1 MKRNIIRIDMSSGA
15 IKTEENSGD
24 YNKLGG
30 RGLTSAI
37 VRQEVPPLCH
47 PLGAGNKLIVA
58 PGLLSGTSC
67 INTGRLSVGAKS
79 PLTGTIKE
87 SNVGGTAAQS
97 LGKLNI
103 AGIIL
108 ENKHADDK
116 LQYILANKDGALLL
130 PADDLKDLK
139 NYEVVSRLRE
149 KHGERVGVLS
159 IGPAGENRFSS
170 ASIAVADREGHAS
183 RHAGRG
189 GMGAVLGSKGIKA
202 IVIDSTDAPGVEYH
216 DSEAFKEAAKV
227 FRDAIMESDA
237 TKPNTGELAMYSQN
251 AIMAPVNALGAFP
264 TRNFSQGQFEGVEKI
279 DGEALHN
286 TIKERGG
293 IYNHSGCSQC
303 IIQCSNVY
311 VDKKKNYITSALEYE
326 SIWALGANCGIDD
339 LDAIAQMDR
348 LCDEYGIDTI
358 ETGGAIAVAM
368 ESGVKSFGDYN
379 GAIELIHEIGQ
390 GTPLGRI
397 LGSGAATTGR
407 AFGVERVP
415 QSKGQSFP
423 AYDPRGLKGLGVT
436 YATSPMG
443 ADHTA
448 GFAVMLDED
457 DKNPEGKAQ
466 TSLDMQIYMAFV
478 DATGICMAAMD
489 GVTEENGGIEAMSQ
503 MVNALFGWNINM
515 EDYGKEIIKTERG
528 FNKAAGFTSL
538 HDRLPEF
545 LSKEPLPPHNTVFDV
560 PYNEIDEKFNF

>member
-1 MKRNIIRIDMSSGA
+1 MRRNIIRIDISSSS
-15 IKTEENSGD
+15 IKVEENSGT
-24 YNKLGG
+24 YNNLGG

-37 VRQEVPPLCH
+37 VKQEVPPLCH
-47 PLGAGNKLIVA
+47 PLGAGNKLIIA
-58 PGLLSGTSC
+58 PGLLSGTNC
-67 INTGRLSVGAKS
+67 INSGRLSIGAKS

-108 ENKHADDK
+108 ENKPAGNK
-116 LQYILANKDGALLL
+116 LQYILVNKEGAQLL
-130 PADDLKDLK
+130 PADDLKGLK

-149 KHGERVGVLS
+149 KHGEKVSVIS
-159 IGPAGENRFSS
+159 IGPAGENCFSS
-170 ASIAVADREGHAS
+170 ASIAVADKEGHAS

-189 GMGAVLGSKGIKA
+189 GMGAVMGSKGTKA
-202 IVIDSTDAPGVEYH
+202 IVIDGTDAPGIEYH

-227 FRDAIMESDA
+227 FRGAIMESDS
-237 TKPNTGELAMYSQN
+237 TKPNTGELAMYSMN

-293 IYNHSGCSQC
+293 IYNHAGCSQC

-311 VDKKKNYITSALEYE
+311 VDKEKNYITSALEYE
-326 SIWALGANCGIDD
+326 TIWALGANCGIDN

-358 ETGGAIAVAM
+358 ETGSAIAVAM
-368 ESGVKSFGDYN
+368 EAGVKSFGDYD
-379 GAIELIHEIGQ
+379 GAVELIHEIGQ
-390 GTPLGRI
+390 GTPMGRI

-423 AYDPRGLKGLGVT
+423 AYDPRGIKGLGVT

-448 GFAVMLDED
+448 GFVAMLDED
-457 DKNPEGKAQ
+457 DRNPEGKVQA
-466 TSLDMQIYMAFV
+466 SLDMQIYMAFV
-478 DATGICMAAMD
+478 DATGICLAAMD
-489 GVTEENGGIEAMSQ
+489 AVTEENGGIDAMSQ
-503 MVNALFGWNINM
+503 MVNALFGWKITI
-515 EDYGKEIIKTERG
+515 EDYGKAIIKTERS

-560 PYNEIDEKFNF
+560 PYNEIDDKFNL

>member
-1 MKRNIIRIDMSSGA
+1 MRRNIIRIDISNST
-15 IKTEENSGD
+15 IKVEENSGA
-24 YNKLGG
+24 YNNLGG

-37 VRQEVPPLCH
+37 VKQEVPPLCH
-47 PLGAGNKLIVA
+47 PLGAGNKLIIA
-58 PGLLSGTSC
+58 PGLLSGTNC
-67 INTGRLSVGAKS
+67 INSGRLSIGAKS

-108 ENKHADDK
+108 ENKPAGDK
-116 LQYILANKDGALLL
+116 LQYILVNKEGAQLL
-130 PADDLKDLK
+130 PADDLRGLK

-149 KHGERVGVLS
+149 KHGEKVSVIS
-159 IGPAGENRFSS
+159 IGPAGENCFSS
-170 ASIAVADREGHAS
+170 ASIAVADKEGHAS

-189 GMGAVLGSKGIKA
+189 GMGAVMGSKGTKA
-202 IVIDSTDAPGVEYH
+202 IVIDGTDAPGIEYH

-227 FRDAIMESDA
+227 FRGAIMESDS
-237 TKPNTGELAMYSQN
+237 TKPNTGELAMYSMN

-293 IYNHSGCSQC
+293 IYNHAGCSQC

-311 VDKKKNYITSALEYE
+311 VDKEKNYITSALEYE
-326 SIWALGANCGIDD
+326 TIWALGANCGIDN

-358 ETGGAIAVAM
+358 ESGCAIAVAM
-368 ESGVKSFGDYN
+368 EAGVKSFGDYD

-390 GTPLGRI
+390 GTPMGRI

-423 AYDPRGLKGLGVT
+423 AYDPRGIKGLGVT

-448 GFAVMLDED
+448 GFVAMLDED
-457 DKNPEGKAQ
+457 DRNPEGKVQA
-466 TSLDMQIYMAFV
+466 SLDMQIYMAFV
-478 DATGICMAAMD
+478 DATGICLAAMD
-489 GVTEENGGIEAMSQ
+489 AVTEENGGIDAMSQ
-503 MVNALFGWNINM
+503 MVNALFGWNITI
-515 EDYGKEIIKTERG
+515 EDYGKAIIKTERS

-560 PYNEIDEKFNF
+560 PYNGIDDKFNL

>member
-1 MKRNIIRIDMSSGA
+1 MRRNIIRIDISSST
-15 IKTEENSGD
+15 IKVEENSGA
-24 YNKLGG
+24 YNNLGG
-30 RGLTSAI
+30 RSLTSAI
-37 VRQEVPPLCH
+37 VKQEVPPLCH
-47 PLGAGNKLIVA
+47 PLGAGNKLIIA
-58 PGLLSGTSC
+58 PGLLSGTNC
-67 INTGRLSVGAKS
+67 INSGRLSIGAKS

-87 SNVGGTAAQS
+87 SNVGGTAAQR

-108 ENKHADDK
+108 ENKPAGDK
-116 LQYILANKDGALLL
+116 LQYILVNKEGAQLL
-130 PADDLKDLK
+130 PADDLKGLK

-149 KHGERVGVLS
+149 KHGEKVSVIS
-159 IGPAGENRFSS
+159 IGPAGENCFSS
-170 ASIAVADREGHAS
+170 ASIAVADKEGRAS

-189 GMGAVLGSKGIKA
+189 GMGAVMGSKGTKA
-202 IVIDSTDAPGVEYH
+202 IVIDGTDAPGVEYH
-216 DSEAFKEAAKV
+216 DSEAFKKAAKV
-227 FRDAIMESDA
+227 FRGAIMESDS
-237 TKPNTGELAMYSQN
+237 TKPNTGELAMYSMN
-251 AIMAPVNALGAFP
+251 AIMAPVNELGAFP

-293 IYNHSGCSQC
+293 IYNHAGCSQC

-311 VDKKKNYITSALEYE
+311 VDKEKNYITSALEYE
-326 SIWALGANCGIDD
+326 TIWALGANCGIDN

-348 LCDEYGIDTI
+348 LCDEYGIDTM
-358 ETGGAIAVAM
+358 ETGSAIAVAM
-368 ESGVKSFGDYN
+368 EAGVKSFGDYD

-390 GTPLGRI
+390 GTPMGRI

-415 QSKGQSFP
+415 QAKGQSFP
-423 AYDPRGLKGLGVT
+423 AYDPRGIKGLGVT

-448 GFAVMLDED
+448 GFVAMLDED
-457 DKNPEGKAQ
+457 DRNPEGKAQ
-466 TSLDMQIYMAFV
+466 ASLDMQIYMAFV

-489 GVTEENGGIEAMSQ
+489 AVTEENGGIDAMSQ
-503 MVNALFGWNINM
+503 MVNALFGWNITI
-515 EDYGKEIIKTERG
+515 EDYGKAIIKTERS

-560 PYNEIDEKFNF
+560 PYNGIDEKFNF

>member
-1 MKRNIIRIDMSSGA
+1 MKRNIIRIDISSGT
-15 IKTEENSGD
+15 IKTEENSGA

-30 RGLTSAI
+30 RALTSAI

-67 INTGRLSVGAKS
+67 INSGRLSIGAKS

-108 ENKHADDK
+108 ENKPAGDK
-116 LQYILANKDGALLL
+116 LQYILVNKDGALLL
-130 PADDLKDLK
+130 PADDLKGLK
-139 NYEVVSRLRE
+139 NYDVVSRLRE
-149 KHGERVGVLS
+149 KYGDRVAVLS

-170 ASIAVADREGHAS
+170 ASIAVADKEGHAS

-216 DSEAFKEAAKV
+216 DSEAFKQAAKV
-227 FRDAIMESDA
+227 FRGAIMESAA
-237 TKPNTGELAMYSQN
+237 TKPNTGELAMYSMN

-264 TRNFSQGQFEGVEKI
+264 TRNFSQGQFEGVAKI

-293 IYNHSGCSQC
+293 IYNHAGCSQC

-311 VDKKKNYITSALEYE
+311 VDKNKNYITSALEYE

-368 ESGVKSFGDYN
+368 EAGVKSFGDYD
-379 GAIELIHEIGQ
+379 GAIQLIHEIGQ

-407 AFGVERVP
+407 AFGVERVA

-448 GFAVMLDED
+448 GFAAMLDED

-466 TSLDMQIYMAFV
+466 ASLDMQVYMAFV
-478 DATGICMAAMD
+478 DATGICMTATDA
-489 GVTEENGGIEAMSQ
+489 VTEENGGKDAMCH
-503 MVNALFGWNINM
+503 MVNALFGWNITI
-515 EDYGKEIIKTERG
+515 EDYGIEIIKTERSV
-528 FNKAAGFTSL
+528 NKAAGFTSL

-560 PYNEIDEKFNF
+560 PYNEIDAKFNF

>member
-1 MKRNIIRIDMSSGA
+1 MRRNIIRIDISSST
-15 IKTEENSGD
+15 IKVEENSGA
-24 YNKLGG
+24 YNNLGG

-37 VRQEVPPLCH
+37 VKQEVPPLCH
-47 PLGAGNKLIVA
+47 PLGAVNKLIIA
-58 PGLLSGTSC
+58 PGLLSGTNC
-67 INTGRLSVGAKS
+67 INSGRLSIGAKS

-108 ENKHADDK
+108 ENKPAGDK
-116 LQYILANKDGALLL
+116 LQYILVNKEGAQLL
-130 PADDLKDLK
+130 PADDLKSLK

-149 KHGERVGVLS
+149 KHGEKVSVIS
-159 IGPAGENRFSS
+159 IGPAGENCFSS
-170 ASIAVADREGHAS
+170 ASIAVTDKEGRAS

-189 GMGAVLGSKGIKA
+189 GLGAVMGSKGTKA
-202 IVIDSTDAPGVEYH
+202 IVIDGTDAPGVEYH

-227 FRDAIMESDA
+227 FRGAIMESDS
-237 TKPNTGELAMYSQN
+237 TKPNTGELAMYSMN
-251 AIMAPVNALGAFP
+251 AIMEPVNALGAFP

-293 IYNHSGCSQC
+293 IYNHAGCSQC

-311 VDKKKNYITSALEYE
+311 VDKEKNFITSALEYE
-326 SIWALGANCGIDD
+326 TIWALGANCGIDN

-348 LCDEYGIDTI
+348 LCDEYGIDTM
-358 ETGGAIAVAM
+358 ETGSAIAVAM
-368 ESGVKSFGDYN
+368 EAGVKSFGDYD

-390 GTPLGRI
+390 GTPMGRI

-415 QSKGQSFP
+415 QAKGQSFP
-423 AYDPRGLKGLGVT
+423 AYDPRGIKGLGVT

-448 GFAVMLDED
+448 GFVAMLDED
-457 DKNPEGKAQ
+457 DRNPEGKVQ
-466 TSLDMQIYMAFV
+466 ESLDMQIYMAFV
-478 DATGICMAAMD
+478 DATGICLATMD
-489 GVTEENGGIEAMSQ
+489 AVTEENGGIDAMSQ
-503 MVNALFGWNINM
+503 MVNALFGWNITM
-515 EDYGKEIIKTERG
+515 EDYGKAIIKTERS

-560 PYNEIDEKFNF
+560 PYNGIDDKFNL

>member
-1 MKRNIIRIDMSSGA
+1 MRRNIIRIDISSSS
-15 IKTEENSGD
+15 IKVEENSGA
-24 YNKLGG
+24 YNNLGG

-37 VRQEVPPLCH
+37 VKQEVPPLCH
-47 PLGAGNKLIVA
+47 PLGAGNKLIIA
-58 PGLLSGTSC
+58 PGLLSGTNCVNS
-67 INTGRLSVGAKS
+67 GRLSIGAKS

-108 ENKHADDK
+108 ENKPAGDK
-116 LQYILANKDGALLL
+116 LQYILVNKEGAQLL
-130 PADDLKDLK
+130 PADDLKGLK

-149 KHGERVGVLS
+149 KHGEKVSVIS
-159 IGPAGENRFSS
+159 IGPAGENCFSS
-170 ASIAVADREGHAS
+170 ASIAVTDKEGRAS

-189 GMGAVLGSKGIKA
+189 GIGAVMGSKGTKA
-202 IVIDSTDAPGVEYH
+202 IVIDGTDAPGVEYH

-227 FRDAIMESDA
+227 FRGVIMESDS
-237 TKPNTGELAMYSQN
+237 TKPNTGELAMYSMN
-251 AIMAPVNALGAFP
+251 AIMAPVNELGAFP

-279 DGEALHN
+279 DGEALYN

-293 IYNHSGCSQC
+293 IYNHAGCSQC

-311 VDKKKNYITSALEYE
+311 VDKEKNFITSALEYE
-326 SIWALGANCGIDD
+326 TIWALGANCGIDN

-358 ETGGAIAVAM
+358 ETGCAIAVAM
-368 ESGVKSFGDYN
+368 EAGVKSFGDYD

-390 GTPLGRI
+390 GTPMGRI

-448 GFAVMLDED
+448 GFVAMLDED
-457 DKNPEGKAQ
+457 DRNPEGKAQ
-466 TSLDMQIYMAFV
+466 ASLDKQIYMAFV
-478 DATGICMAAMD
+478 DATGICLAAMD
-489 GVTEENGGIEAMSQ
+489 AVTEENGGIDAMSQ
-503 MVNALFGWNINM
+503 MVNALFGWNITIEN
-515 EDYGKEIIKTERG
+515 YGKEIIKTERS

-560 PYNEIDEKFNF
+560 PYNGIDDKFDL

>member
-1 MKRNIIRIDMSSGA
+1 MRRNIIRIDISSST
-15 IKTEENSGD
+15 IKVEENSGA
-24 YNKLGG
+24 YNNLGG

-37 VRQEVPPLCH
+37 VKQEVPPLCH
-47 PLGAGNKLIVA
+47 PLGAGNKLIIA
-58 PGLLSGTSC
+58 PGLLSGTNC
-67 INTGRLSVGAKS
+67 INSGRLSIGAKS

-108 ENKHADDK
+108 ENKPADDK
-116 LQYILANKDGALLL
+116 LQYILVNKEGAQLL
-130 PADDLKDLK
+130 PADDLKGLK

-149 KHGERVGVLS
+149 KHGEKVSVIS

-170 ASIAVADREGHAS
+170 ASIAVADKEGRAS

-189 GMGAVLGSKGIKA
+189 GMGAVMGSKGTKA
-202 IVIDSTDAPGVEYH
+202 IVIDGTDAPGVEYH
-216 DSEAFKEAAKV
+216 DSEAFKKAAKV
-227 FRDAIMESDA
+227 FRGAIMESDS
-237 TKPNTGELAMYSQN
+237 TKPNTGELAMYSMN

-279 DGEALHN
+279 DGEALYN

-293 IYNHSGCSQC
+293 IYNHAGCSQC

-311 VDKKKNYITSALEYE
+311 VDKEKNFITSALEYE
-326 SIWALGANCGIDD
+326 TIWALGANCGIDN

-358 ETGGAIAVAM
+358 ETGCAIAVAM
-368 ESGVKSFGDYN
+368 EAGVKSFGDYD

-390 GTPLGRI
+390 GTPMGRI

-415 QSKGQSFP
+415 QAKGQSFP

-448 GFAVMLDED
+448 GFVAMLDED
-457 DKNPEGKAQ
+457 DRNPEGKTQA
-466 TSLDMQIYMAFV
+466 SLDMQIYMAFV
-478 DATGICMAAMD
+478 DATGICLAAMD
-489 GVTEENGGIEAMSQ
+489 AVTEENGGIDAMSQ
-503 MVNALFGWNINM
+503 MVNALFGWNITIEN
-515 EDYGKEIIKTERG
+515 YGKEIIKTERS

-560 PYNEIDEKFNF
+560 PYNGIDDKFNL

>member
-1 MKRNIIRIDMSSGA
+1 MRRNIIRIDISSSS
-15 IKTEENSGD
+15 IKVEENSGT
-24 YNKLGG
+24 YNNLGG

-37 VRQEVPPLCH
+37 VKQEVPPLCH
-47 PLGAGNKLIVA
+47 PLGAGNKLIIA
-58 PGLLSGTSC
+58 PGLLSGTNC
-67 INTGRLSVGAKS
+67 INSGRLSIGAKS

-108 ENKHADDK
+108 ENKPAGDK
-116 LQYILANKDGALLL
+116 LQYILVNKEGAQLL
-130 PADDLKDLK
+130 PADDLKGLK

-149 KHGERVGVLS
+149 KHGEKVSVIS
-159 IGPAGENRFSS
+159 IGPAGENCFSS
-170 ASIAVADREGHAS
+170 ASIAVADKEGHAS

-189 GMGAVLGSKGIKA
+189 GMGAVMGSKGTKA
-202 IVIDSTDAPGVEYH
+202 IVIDGTDAPGIEYH

-227 FRDAIMESDA
+227 FRGAIMESDS
-237 TKPNTGELAMYSQN
+237 TKPNTGELAMYSMN

-293 IYNHSGCSQC
+293 IYNHAGCSQC

-311 VDKKKNYITSALEYE
+311 VDKEKNYITSALEYE
-326 SIWALGANCGIDD
+326 TIWALGANCGIDN

-358 ETGGAIAVAM
+358 ETGSAIAVAM
-368 ESGVKSFGDYN
+368 EAGVKSFGDYD
-379 GAIELIHEIGQ
+379 GAVELIHEIGQ
-390 GTPLGRI
+390 GTPMGRI

-423 AYDPRGLKGLGVT
+423 AYDPRGIKGLGVT

-448 GFAVMLDED
+448 GFVAMLDED
-457 DKNPEGKAQ
+457 DRNPEGKVQA
-466 TSLDMQIYMAFV
+466 SLDMQIYMAFV
-478 DATGICMAAMD
+478 DATGICLAAMD
-489 GVTEENGGIEAMSQ
+489 AVTEENGGIDAMSQ
-503 MVNALFGWNINM
+503 MVNALFGWKITI
-515 EDYGKEIIKTERG
+515 EDYGKAIIKTERS

-560 PYNEIDEKFNF
+560 PYNEIDDKFNL